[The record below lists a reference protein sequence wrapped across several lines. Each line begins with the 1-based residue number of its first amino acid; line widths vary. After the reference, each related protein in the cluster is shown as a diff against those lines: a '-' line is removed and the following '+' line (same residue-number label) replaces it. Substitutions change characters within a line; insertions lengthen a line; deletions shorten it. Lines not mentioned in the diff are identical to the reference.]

1 MGLKI
6 GTSLDSDGSDSAERG
21 GGSSGGGLGPTL
33 AWEAVSFAVGEA
45 PILKGVS
52 GSVSGGQV
60 CALLGPSGAGKT
72 SLLNVLAGRSA
83 TRGST
88 RISARV
94 EVDGAVV
101 DPVSSGGQ

>member
-6 GTSLDSDGSDSAERG
+6 GASLDSDGSDMAERG
-21 GGSSGGGLGPTL
+21 GGSSGGGPTL
-33 AWEAVSFAVGEA
+33 VWKAVSFAVGEA

-83 TRGST
+83 TRGDT

-94 EVDGAVV
+94 EVDGAVI
-101 DPVSSGGQ
+101 DPVSRGGQ